1 MVERLKSALRNPA
14 LPLALKAGLLALAV
28 FLLRHWDLNF
38 WRASVFVLIFL
49 YLYLN
54 PKTNSAKFIIS
65 SVIWLGIVFQ
75 APNLDGL
82 LGFYLDL
89 ILSVLAFTL
98 LGVKNL
104 ILIKRQGAYYLLHL
118 MLVVGVASLFFL
130 GSLSQIVFFI
140 TLFFLIREFHTLS
153 IRKDLELINLIAAA
167 ESMLLI
173 EAAWVISFFPTSFLV
188 GASFLVLITFILHD
202 VLLNYFKG
210 TFNKQLIL
218 RDLGLFIVLTGLIL
232 LMPVWGFQ

>member
-1 MVERLKSALRNPA
+1 LALKNPV

-28 FLLRHWDLNF
+28 FWLRYWDLNF
-38 WRASVFVLIFL
+38 WKASAFILLFL

-54 PKTNSAKFIIS
+54 PKTNSAKFVIS
-65 SVIWLGIVFQ
+65 SIVWLGVVFW

-89 ILSVLAFTL
+89 MLGVLAFTL

-104 ILIKRQGAYYLLHL
+104 ILIRRQGAYYFLHL
-118 MLVVGVASLFFL
+118 LLVVGVASLFFL
-130 GSLSQIVFFI
+130 GSLSQIIFFVA
-140 TLFFLIREFHTLS
+140 LFFLIREFYVFS
-153 IRKDLELINLIAAA
+153 IRQDLELINLIAAA

-188 GASFLVLITFILHD
+188 GSSFLVLITFILHD
-202 VLLNYFKG
+202 VLLNHFKG
-210 TFNKQLIL
+210 TFNKQLVV
-218 RDLGLFIVLTGLIL
+218 RNLGLFIVLTGLIL

>member
-1 MVERLKSALRNPA
+1 MAEKLKLALKNPA

-28 FLLRHWDLNF
+28 FWLRHWDLSF
-38 WRASVFVLIFL
+38 WRAALFVLLFL

-54 PKTNSAKFIIS
+54 PKTNAAKFAIS
-65 SVIWLGIVFQ
+65 SFIWLGVVFQ
-75 APNLDGL
+75 APNINGP

-89 ILSVLAFTL
+89 ILGVLAFTL

-104 ILIKRQGAYYLLHL
+104 ILVKRQGAYYFLHL
-118 MLVVGVASLFFL
+118 LLIVGVASLFFL
-130 GSLSQIVFFI
+130 GSLSQIVFFVA
-140 TLFFLIREFHTLS
+140 LFFLIREFYIFS
-153 IRKDLELINLIAAA
+153 IRQRPELINLIAAT

-188 GASFLVLITFILHD
+188 GASFLVLIAFILHD
-202 VLLNYFKG
+202 VLLHHFKD
-210 TFNKQLIL
+210 TFSRQLVL
-218 RDLGLFIVLTGLIL
+218 KNLGLFIALTGLIL